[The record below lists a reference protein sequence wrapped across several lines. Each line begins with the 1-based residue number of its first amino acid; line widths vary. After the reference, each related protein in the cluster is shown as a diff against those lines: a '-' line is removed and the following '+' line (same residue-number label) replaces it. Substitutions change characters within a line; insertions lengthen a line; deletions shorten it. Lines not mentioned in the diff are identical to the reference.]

1 MMPDLAV
8 WSATFLL
15 LAAVALFV
23 AAPLADGL
31 RRAQREGEAPNRE
44 QLRRQQGLATA
55 ALRELDFDRALG
67 KVDAADYAALHAA
80 LEARAL
86 TAMRALEPS
95 AARANQQG
103 RCCACGAALRS
114 GANYCIACGAALG
127 PAKNDAAES

>member
-1 MMPDLAV
+1 MPDLAV

-31 RRAQREGEAPNRE
+31 RRARREGESPNRE
-44 QLRRQQGLATA
+44 QLRHERGLATA

-67 KVDAADYAALHAA
+67 KVDAADYAALHPA

-86 TAMRALEPS
+86 TAMRALEAS
-95 AARANQQG
+95 APRAHQQG
-103 RCCACGAALRS
+103 RCSACGAALPS
-114 GANYCIACGAALG
+114 GASYCVACGAACKLIEDG
-127 PAKNDAAES
+127 AAES